1 VSVRTVADFVVLLQE
16 ELGLE
21 VCVED
26 VSAGF
31 DEVPGWDSV
40 HLLRLLT
47 VLERETGRPISV
59 PDVLDA
65 PNLRYIYDL
74 AVG

>member
-21 VCVED
+21 VRVED